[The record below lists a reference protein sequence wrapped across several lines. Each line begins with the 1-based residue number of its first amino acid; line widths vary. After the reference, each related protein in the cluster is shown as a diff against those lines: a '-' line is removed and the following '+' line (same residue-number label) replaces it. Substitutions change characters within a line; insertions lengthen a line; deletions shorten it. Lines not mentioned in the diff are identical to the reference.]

1 MQKVIDVKTNS
12 KNHPIRTRLKE
23 KGAGDTVISSEEDV
37 GRQPVPNNSIS
48 SPDENVNGRF
58 SLKQGDVLSKQG
70 YDFTK
75 SFEEQVD
82 DWKNGK
88 FPK

>member
-1 MQKVIDVKTNS
+1 MREYFVKQAYRLKFS
-12 KNHPIRTRLKE
+12 RTSLKE
-23 KGAGDTVISSEEDV
+23 KDAGQVVISSEEDV
-37 GRQPVPNNSIS
+37 DRLPASNNSIS